1 MQGKQI
7 KDYLNLSNKKEF
19 SISIADSL
27 AKPWLDKS

>member
-1 MQGKQI
+1 MKGKQI

-27 AKPWLDKS
+27 LNHS